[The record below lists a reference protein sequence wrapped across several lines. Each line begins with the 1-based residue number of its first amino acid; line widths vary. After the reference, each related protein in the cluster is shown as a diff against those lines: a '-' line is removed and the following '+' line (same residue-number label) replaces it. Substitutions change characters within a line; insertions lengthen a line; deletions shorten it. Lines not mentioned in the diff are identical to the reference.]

1 MIRPLRALRA
11 YRRLRR
17 YRQVTF
23 VLVKYGFDDIVDR
36 IGAAPFWRRFRRRKP
51 PDRDIPTPRR
61 LRLALTDLG
70 PTFVKFGQ
78 LLSTRPD
85 ILPDKYLAEL
95 EKLQDDVAPF
105 PIAEVRRIFCEE
117 LDRPPEQI
125 FASFEQTPFASG
137 SIAQVH
143 RAVLTDGGLVAVK
156 VQRPGIQR
164 LIETDLAI
172 LEELTAL
179 LERRIRELRW
189 LRPRELVRQF
199 ARSIRREL
207 DFVAEAQAIERFRLN
222 FAGDP
227 NRFVPQVHWDFSTP
241 RILTADFVDGVK
253 ITDLENIRARG
264 LDPQAIARN
273 GARTILKEVF
283 EHRLFHADPHPGNFF
298 VLEGNV
304 IAAIDFGMVG
314 SLDDETS
321 EQLAMLLSSVVTRD
335 ADGILRVFR
344 ALGLL
349 REGIDRSLLKF
360 DIQEFV
366 DRYYGLPLEKMDAE
380 KLIQDMLQVVRRHR
394 IVLPVNLALLGR
406 MLAVSAGVGRMLDPQ
421 FDVLSEAKPFVK
433 SFMARRMDPKRA
445 ARQIAKTWRDYQAAF
460 RSLPN
465 DLEEIL
471 AKVKRGQILVSLH
484 HEGLN
489 RLILEMDRSSNRLSF
504 GMIIASLIIGSSV
517 VMQLEKGPT
526 ILGFPAI
533 GLAGYLIAGLLG
545 LWLVLAILRSGR
557 I

>member
-1 MIRPLRALRA
+1 MIRPLRTLKA

-17 YRQVTF
+17 YRQVTV
-23 VLVKYGFDDIVDR
+23 VLFKYGFDDVVDR
-36 IGAAPFWRRFRRRKP
+36 IGAAPFWGRFRRKTS
-51 PDRDIPTPRR
+51 DHDIPTPRR

-85 ILPDKYLAEL
+85 ILPDKYIAEL
-95 EKLQDDVAPF
+95 EKLQDEVTPFAAP
-105 PIAEVRRIFCEE
+105 EVRRIFGEE
-117 LDRPPEQI
+117 LNRNPDQV
-125 FASFEQTPFASG
+125 FGSFEQTPFASG

-143 RAVLTDGGLVAVK
+143 RASLSDGSPVAVK

-179 LERRIRELRW
+179 LERRVRELRW
-189 LRPRELVRQF
+189 LRPRDLVRQF

-207 DFVAEAQAIERFRLN
+207 DFIVEAQAIERFRLN
-222 FAGDP
+222 FEGDP
-227 NRFVPQVHWDFSTP
+227 NRFVPRVHWDFSTS
-241 RILTADFVDGVK
+241 RILTVDYVQGVK
-253 ITDLENIRARG
+253 ITDLDAIRAQG
-264 LDPQAIARN
+264 LDPGVIARN

-304 IAAIDFGMVG
+304 IAAVDFGIVG

-321 EQLAMLLSSVVTRD
+321 EQLAVLLSSVVSRD

-349 REGIDRSLLKF
+349 REGIDHTLLKF

-380 KLIQDMLQVVRRHR
+380 KVIQDMLQVIRRHR
-394 IVLPVNLALLGR
+394 ILLPVNLALLGR
-406 MLAVSAGVGRMLDPQ
+406 MLAVSAGVGRMLDPH
-421 FDVLSEAKPFVK
+421 FDIIAEAKPFVK
-433 SFMARRMDPKRA
+433 SFLARRMDPKRA
-445 ARQIAKTWRDYQAAF
+445 ARRIAKTWRDYQAAF
-460 RSLPN
+460 RTFPT

-471 AKVKRGQILVSLH
+471 AKIKRGQILVSLH
-484 HEGLN
+484 HEGLS
-489 RLILEMDRSSNRLSF
+489 RLILEMDRSSNRLTF

-517 VMQLEKGPT
+517 VMQLERGPT

-545 LWLVLAILRSGR
+545 LWLVAAILRSGR